1 VESMISPGS
10 LLSATLLA
18 PIWILPATTDPLLRS
33 ASGATTSSIPSAES
47 GTVLSAVRAKAS
59 VSESAGT

>member
-33 ASGATTSSIPSAES
+33 TSGATTSSIPSAES
-47 GTVLSAVRAKAS
+47 ESGTVLSAVRAKA
-59 VSESAGT
+59 